1 MMTADNPYVK
11 DANET
16 FHTSIHTRQLSAVA
30 TSKGGADLTID
41 FDKMQTRLVIEGLV
55 TQVILPLDPLV
66 NIKKGDV
73 VGITFGG
80 VPFEDFKVEVVDVTH
95 TTVERVGYIDAF
107 KCGFAYRPFLYEY
120 LERKGLTQSDKI
132 LKVDFR
138 LIE

>member
-1 MMTADNPYVK
+1 M
-11 DANET
+11 
-16 FHTSIHTRQLSAVA
+16 
-30 TSKGGADLTID
+30 TID

-55 TQVILPLDPLV
+55 TQVILPHDPTC

-80 VPFEDFKVEVVDVTH
+80 LLFEDFNVEIVDVTR

-120 LERKGLTQSDKI
+120 LERKGLKMDDKV